1 MSLDAWMTQ
10 RGMTDGEM
18 ADAIGVS
25 REYVRLLRAG
35 RRRPSA
41 EVAQRIARFTDGMVD
56 FEGERAE
63 A

>member
-1 MSLDAWMTQ
+1 MTR